1 MITEGG
7 GEIETRGKSRI
18 VQETQIV
25 DMYIL
30 CFGVRNYMVNEFSV
44 WHHRCGLGIPLKLFR
59 AAPGNPTSLA
69 RKAR

>member
-1 MITEGG
+1 MMTEGG

-30 CFGVRNYMVNEFSV
+30 CFGVRNNMVNEFSV
-44 WHHRCGLGIPLKLFR
+44 WHHWRGLGIPLKLFR
-59 AAPGNPTSLA
+59 AAPGDPTSLA